1 MRSLSSSV
9 PSSLAPNPASSR
21 SPNLSPAP
29 GVPSGPTP
37 AALPERGS
45 HRAHVCKLV
54 LCARQD
60 RQVMEAV
67 GGYPGRLQS
76 CVLSAW
82 LRGGWRLTRTRGL
95 SEPLPPGLPVPPV
108 PAARMT
114 RRVRFDDPI
123 DPGLAGFLCS
133 LPRKE
138 RGREIRNF
146 ICIALRGRLSP
157 SA

>member
-1 MRSLSSSV
+1 MRSP
-9 PSSLAPNPASSR
+9 PSSPPSSPASSPHSSR
-21 SPNLSPAP
+21 SASPSQDL
-29 GVPSGPTP
+29 GVPSGLTP

-45 HRAHVCKLV
+45 RRAHICKLV

-95 SEPLPPGLPVPPV
+95 LEPLPPGLPVPPV

-114 RRVRFDDPI
+114 RRVRFDDPV

>member
-1 MRSLSSSV
+1 MRSPTSSSNQ
-9 PSSLAPNPASSR
+9 APV
-21 SPNLSPAP
+21 L
-29 GVPSGPTP
+29 PSGAPP
-37 AALPERGS
+37 AALPGRGS
-45 HRAHVCKLV
+45 RRPHVCKLV

-108 PAARMT
+108 PAARIT
-114 RRVRFDDPI
+114 RRVRFDDPG
-123 DPGLAGFLCS
+123 DPALAGFLCS

-146 ICIALRGRLSP
+146 IAIALRGRSSP
-157 SA
+157 SN